1 LSLHGAVGQQAFRF
15 TFQHSQEKRNGFFC
29 QWGDITTNMVIYE
42 NYSVS
47 TTEFVEKNLL
57 YEKAMKPVYNNK
69 ALGVKFTENFS
80 EV

>member
-1 LSLHGAVGQQAFRF
+1 
-15 TFQHSQEKRNGFFC
+15 
-29 QWGDITTNMVIYE
+29 MVIYE

-80 EV
+80 EVWITLFAEDHTRTHDAIR